1 MLEPPGETPAPT
13 VTVAPSFACSSVR
26 RTVISFVMLAMG
38 RRSRAWYAA
47 IVSPLDAFSMKYA
60 RACTDGGAATAGAA
74 SASAATTAG
83 TRTRIRKGLSVLRR
97 RGYLPA
103 RGSLNVGAEPRRLG
117 GRGGPPAGA
126 AAGAPPVGVALAGG
140 VDDGTR
146 GRDEGARRPAREG
159 AGDVGTGRALRADA
173 REQEE
178 GARHQPARLADRS
191 RVGGPDHGADAREP
205 ALTDDVLAP
214 LVHVRRDVVPERP
227 AVRELRVL
235 HVGRAGVRRLDEAEE
250 PAAVAPA
257 RGEERLDRVAA
268 EVRVDGQ
275 RVAERHAAL
284 PRLEVGGR
292 IGTRRRCNV
301 AALRVHDDEE

>member
-1 MLEPPGETPAPT
+1 MLEPPGETPGPT

-26 RTVISFVMLAMG
+26 STVISFVMLAIG
-38 RRSRAWYAA
+38 RRWRAWWAA
-47 IVSPLDAFSMKYA
+47 IVSPVDAFSMKYA

-103 RGSLNVGAEPRRLG
+103 RGSLNVGAEPHRLR
-117 GRGGPPAGA
+117 GRGGPP
-126 AAGAPPVGVALAGG
+126 VGDALAGG
-140 VDDGTR
+140 VDDGAR

-173 REQEE
+173 REQED

-284 PRLEVGGR
+284 PRLEVGG
-292 IGTRRRCNV
+292 
-301 AALRVHDDEE
+301 